1 MMGFDIGHLLR
12 LVLWRFSHFF
22 VAWPLGKIF
31 FHFETRGLE
40 HLPLRGGVLAGANHA
55 SYLDPP
61 LLGNATPRVMY
72 YMARADLFNGKFSGP
87 FIKIW
92 GAFPIRRDMWSA
104 GGLKRALRK
113 LDDGKF
119 VLFFPE
125 GTRTY
130 DGDLRKPMVGAGLL
144 AYLARAPV
152 IPVYIEGTFKAL
164 PRGAKRPKRAK
175 VTVSFGP
182 PVDLTR
188 YRRMPASKETYAAV
202 ADQIMAGIAA
212 LRERSV
218 TEKEAVAEGRA

>member
-1 MMGFDIGHLLR
+1 MRVDVEHILR
-12 LVLWRFSHFF
+12 FILWRVSHFF
-22 VAWPLGKIF
+22 IAWPLGKILF
-31 FHFETRGLE
+31 GFGTRGLE
-40 HLPLRGGVLAGANHA
+40 HVPPRGGVLVAANHS

-72 YMARADLFNGKFSGP
+72 YMARADLFTGKFSGP

-104 GGLKRALRK
+104 GGLKQALRK
-113 LDDGKF
+113 LDQGRL

-130 DGDLRKPMVGAGLL
+130 DGNLRKPMVGAGLL

-152 IPVYIEGTFKAL
+152 VPAYIDGTFEAL
-164 PRGAKRPKRAK
+164 PRGAARPKLTR

-182 PVDLTR
+182 PVNLTR
-188 YRRMPASKETYAAV
+188 YRRMPAAKETYAAV
-202 ADQIMAGIAA
+202 ADEIMACVAA
-212 LRERSV
+212 LRERSLA
-218 TEKEAVAEGRA
+218 EKGPGAEGRA